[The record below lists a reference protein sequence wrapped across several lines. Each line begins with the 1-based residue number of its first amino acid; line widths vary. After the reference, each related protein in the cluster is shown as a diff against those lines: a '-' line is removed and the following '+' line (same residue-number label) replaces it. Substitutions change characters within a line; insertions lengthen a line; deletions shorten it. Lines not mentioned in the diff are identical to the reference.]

1 MPLSSKSSEA
11 ASLPQK
17 VLTAIAFVSFGAVG
31 AALISQHLFEMLPC
45 AWCIVQRMIFIVIA
59 VVAMLGA
66 LVASRVFKRLALIIT
81 LMLSLL
87 GIAAA
92 WHQWTVAAAQ
102 FSCDQTL
109 ADRIVSGS
117 GLDASMPWLF
127 GIYATCMDAAVSI
140 LGLDFAVWSLLLYVA
155 FGMAAL
161 VALKITK
168 GQ

>member
-1 MPLSSKSSEA
+1 MPLNQIPTRAQMLSKNI
-11 ASLPQK
+11 
-17 VLTAIAFVSFGAVG
+17 LTAIAFVSFAAVG
-31 AALISQHLFEMLPC
+31 AALLSQHLLDMLPC
-45 AWCIVQRMIFIVIA
+45 AWCILQRMIFILIG

-66 LVASRVFKRLALIIT
+66 IVPARPFRRLALIAT
-81 LMLSLL
+81 LVLSAL

-117 GLDASMPWLF
+117 GLDATMPWLF

-140 LGLDFAVWSLLLYVA
+140 LGFDFAVWSLLLYAVFA
-155 FGMAAL
+155 MAAL
-161 VALKITK
+161 VGLRATK
-168 GQ
+168 AQ

>member
-1 MPLSSKSSEA
+1 MPLNQPA
-11 ASLPQK
+11 NGPLSLAQK
-17 VLTAIAFVSFGAVG
+17 ILTAVAFTSFAAVG
-31 AALISQHLFEMLPC
+31 AALLSQHLFDMLPC
-45 AWCIVQRMIFIVIA
+45 AWCIVQRMIFIVIG

-66 LVASRVFKRLALIIT
+66 IVGFRPVKRLALILVLI
-81 LMLSLL
+81 LSII
-87 GIAAA
+87 GVAAA

-140 LGLDFAVWSLLLYVA
+140 LGLDFAVWSLVLYAVFA
-155 FGMAAL
+155 LAAL
-161 VALKITK
+161 VALKATK
-168 GQ
+168 TQ

>member
-1 MPLSSKSSEA
+1 MPPSSPNAKA
-11 ASLPQK
+11 VSLAQK
-17 VLTAIAFVSFGAVG
+17 VLSAIAFVSFGAVG
-31 AALISQHLFEMLPC
+31 GALLSQHLLDMLPC

-66 LVASRVFKRLALIIT
+66 LVPLRAVKRLALIIT
-81 LMLSLL
+81 LMLSVM

-109 ADRIVSGS
+109 ADKIVSGS

-140 LGLDFAVWSLLLYVA
+140 LGLDFAVWSLLLYIA
-155 FGMAAL
+155 SALAAL

-168 GQ
+168 GP